1 MVSIAFFTSKSW
13 VQAPVPIFTYQ
24 VRPRLTTLSIWTL
37 AAVWV
42 QLIMGAA
49 FRHSGIR
56 LLPHIIGAAVV
67 FCMVCWLAITA
78 LKRHRASPQ
87 LATPA
92 SVLITLLMVQITLG
106 VASYI
111 TRVLW
116 SQGAS
121 APLVSMIASTVAHV
135 ACGALVL
142 VTTAI
147 LTIQIHRYVHIC
159 PVPNDAAQTVQAPP
173 SSSTVSA

>member
-1 MVSIAFFTSKSW
+1 MAV
-13 VQAPVPIFTYQ
+13 
-24 VRPRLTTLSIWTL
+24 
-37 AAVWV
+37 AAVWL
-42 QLIMGAA
+42 QLILGAA

-56 LLPHIIGAAVV
+56 LLPHLIGAAVV
-67 FCMVCWLAITA
+67 FCMVSWLAITA
-78 LKRHRASPQ
+78 LKRHRETPQ

-92 SVLITLLMVQITLG
+92 TVLLVLLAVQITLG

-121 APLVSMIASTVAHV
+121 TPLASMVASTVAHV

-142 VTTAI
+142 VTCVVLA
-147 LTIQIHRYVHIC
+147 IQIHRHSTPDFARAAAADLPHSGS
-159 PVPNDAAQTVQAPP
+159 PVNA
-173 SSSTVSA
+173 